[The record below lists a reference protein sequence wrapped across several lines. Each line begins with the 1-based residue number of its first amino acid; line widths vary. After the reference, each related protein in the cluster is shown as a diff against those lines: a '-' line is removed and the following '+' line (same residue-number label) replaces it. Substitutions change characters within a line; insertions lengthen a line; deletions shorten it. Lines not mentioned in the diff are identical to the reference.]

1 MGPEIPETIPEEISW
16 HGYEMFSSGS
26 PVFAPDIGP
35 TPRDVFAAAR
45 TESGQD
51 MRWYHSH
58 AGSEFASEPPKSPL
72 RPTRI
77 SGPPRNSIWARWIFV
92 AKCDEIPP
100 AGSDGS
106 PVLPPYL
113 RPYSLVVPVFPP

>member
-1 MGPEIPETIPEEISW
+1 MSW
-16 HGYEMFSSGS
+16 QGYEMCSSGS

-35 TPRDVFAAAR
+35 TPRDVFVAAR

-77 SGPPRNSIWARWIFV
+77 SGPPRNSTWARWIFV
-92 AKCDEIPP
+92 AKCHEIPR
-100 AGSDGS
+100 AGSDG
-106 PVLPPYL
+106 PLLPPYL
-113 RPYSLVVPVFPP
+113 RPYSLVAPCITPVIEARGRL